1 MMQRGSECTDVQKM
15 KKAVHQSSPFTD
27 TDLCSVCR
35 HIINIQKNE
44 MLSASHIVVLALQLW
59 TIQITECEA
68 QSGRS
73 V

>member
-1 MMQRGSECTDVQKM
+1 MHRCAKDKESSSSVEPIHRYIFMQ
-15 KKAVHQSSPFTD
+15 
-27 TDLCSVCR
+27 LCR

-44 MLSASHIVVLALQLW
+44 MLSVSRIVVLALQLW
-59 TIQITECEA
+59 TIQITECAA